1 MARAATRLLAATRRL
16 FGTAGA
22 EVTDRTLLARFA
34 NDRDERAFAE
44 LVDRHGPMV
53 HAAGRRLLN
62 DSAAADD
69 VFQATFLVL
78 ARKAGG
84 DWQASVGPWLH
95 AVAVRLARKARSRR
109 PEPSVDPIAV
119 RELSLLADDPAAP
132 LAWAEVK
139 GCWTRNSPAR
149 RRACGSRSSC
159 ATWKGAC
166 RRGGGAASHLAGH
179 AGAPPGTRPQ
189 AAARPAVA
197 AESPSPP
204 RAGARP

>member
-22 EVTDRTLLARFA
+22 DVTDRTLLARFA

-53 HAAGRRLLN
+53 HAACRRLLN
-62 DSAAADD
+62 DPAATDH

-84 DWQASVGPWLH
+84 DWQASIGPWLH

-109 PEPSVDPIAV
+109 VEPSVDPIAA
-119 RELSLLADDPAAP
+119 RELSAPAADPAAP

-139 GCWTRNSPAR
+139 GALDEELARLPAR
-149 RRACGSRSSC
+149 LRQPLVLCYLEGRTRDEAAGLLRISLAMLKRRLERGRKLLRDRLS
-159 ATWKGAC
+159 
-166 RRGGGAASHLAGH
+166 RRGI
-179 AGAPPGTRPQ
+179 
-189 AAARPAVA
+189 AVA
-197 AESPSPP
+197 A
-204 RAGARP
+204 AGWG